1 MAALILP
8 LIFNK
13 NGAVYDST
21 VGVISRLLQSDVAK
35 AGDPQRASEILVR
48 VVKREH
54 LPSHLPK
61 AMCYSLLR
69 AGVDARAVN
78 RIRIY
83 NLRRA
88 M

>member
-8 LIFNK
+8 LISNK

-54 LPSHLPK
+54 LPSHLLPPAQAGSK
-61 AMCYSLLR
+61 YLLMQLPY
-69 AGVDARAVN
+69 GDFN
-78 RIRIY
+78 H
-83 NLRRA
+83 
-88 M
+88 

>member
-8 LIFNK
+8 LISNK
-13 NGAVYDST
+13 NGAVYDSI

-54 LPSHLPK
+54 LPSHLYLGILQSSYGY
-61 AMCYSLLR
+61 AS
-69 AGVDARAVN
+69 GIARLA
-78 RIRIY
+78 
-83 NLRRA
+83 
-88 M
+88 

>member
-8 LIFNK
+8 LISDK

-21 VGVISRLLQSDVAK
+21 LGVISRLLQSDVAK

-54 LPSHLPK
+54 LPSHRNGFISATK
-61 AMCYSLLR
+61 NGFR
-69 AGVDARAVN
+69 KHVT
-78 RIRIY
+78 Y
-83 NLRRA
+83 N
-88 M
+88 

>member
-8 LIFNK
+8 LISNK

-54 LPSHLPK
+54 LPRVH
-61 AMCYSLLR
+61 
-69 AGVDARAVN
+69 
-78 RIRIY
+78 RITRVRGIWVLGS
-83 NLRRA
+83 NLDLSTSPREVPS
-88 M
+88 